1 VDAAAPS
8 NVRHAQS
15 ASASMRILMICEA
28 FLSIGG
34 VPELVDNLAREFAR
48 SGHDVAIVCK
58 PARGPLARRSPGA
71 NVEIACI
78 DIPPQKV
85 LSWRHPERLFHR
97 GRAPE
102 LIEFMRR
109 WRPDIINLQGGL
121 RNRYPAVMD
130 ACDEIGGPVV
140 VSLHDYLDAGV
151 TPEYAPKVIERADA
165 VTFLS
170 AATQRSFQQF
180 ADAARLGE
188 VIIGGVDCGAADA
201 AAACE
206 RPRPYL
212 FCAARLELKHKA
224 IDALV
229 RGFGMVA
236 GGNPGIDLVLS
247 GDGSSRGEIE
257 NIIAAEGLAARVE
270 LTGAI
275 PRGRLWSLYKGA
287 LLFAM
292 PSRKPEGLG
301 LAFLEAMACG
311 KPVIGTRSGGTPE
324 IVLEGKTGLLVD
336 HNEPGEI
343 AAAIGAML
351 ENPGLRE
358 SMGREARELAA
369 SNYSWPVVAS
379 RYLGVFRRAG
389 SRPRERTLPA
399 RVKIKSF
406 MHRKIQSQE
415 K

>member
-1 VDAAAPS
+1 
-8 NVRHAQS
+8 
-15 ASASMRILMICEA
+15 MRILMICEA

-48 SGHDVAIVCK
+48 SGHHVAIVCK

-78 DIPPQKV
+78 DIPPRKA

-109 WRPDIINLQGGL
+109 WRPDVINLQGGL
-121 RNRYPAVMD
+121 RDRYPAVMD

-140 VSLHDYLDAGV
+140 VSLHDYLGADA
-151 TPEYAPKVIERADA
+151 TPKYAPKAIERADA

-170 AATQRSFQQF
+170 AATRRSFQPF

-188 VIIGGVDCGAADA
+188 VIIGGVDCA
-201 AAACE
+201 AAEKAAPHA
-206 RPRPYL
+206 RPRAYIL
-212 FCAARLELKHKA
+212 CAARINLSHKA

-229 RGFGMVA
+229 RGFKLA
-236 GGNPGIDLVLS
+236 AAENPDTDLIIA
-247 GDGSSRGEIE
+247 GDGSDRGELE
-257 NIIAAEGLAARVE
+257 KIIASEGIADRVE
-270 LTGAI
+270 LAGAV
-275 PRGRLWSLYKGA
+275 PREHLWSLYKGA

-301 LAFLEAMACG
+301 LAFLEAMACA

-336 HNEPGEI
+336 RNEPGEI
-343 AAAIGAML
+343 AAAMGAML

-369 SNYSWPVVAS
+369 SNYSWPVVAG

-389 SRPRERTLPA
+389 SRPPERTLPA
-399 RVKIKSF
+399 RAK
-406 MHRKIQSQE
+406 
-415 K
+415 